1 MSVVRSYFRAAA
13 VALALCLLLTACAPA
28 EAPRLLDRQFPAM
41 DTFMS
46 LSTWG
51 EHAGTA
57 LDAAQREIGRL
68 EGLLSVTERSS
79 DLARLN
85 TGRSDT
91 VSDDTAELIAFALDM
106 AKRTG
111 GAVDP
116 TVYPAVRA
124 WGFTAQAYRVPTQAE
139 LDALLPLIGWQSV
152 SLDGKTVRL
161 PAGTQLDL
169 GSVAKGWAGDRILA
183 LWRELGVTGGI
194 LRLGGNVQT
203 LGSKPD
209 GSPWVVGVRD
219 PDGGG
224 VLATLSVR
232 DLAVVTSGSYER
244 FFERD
249 GQLYHHII
257 DPSTGRPA
265 DSGLVSVTVVGES
278 GAFCDALS
286 TALFVMGVQRASEFW
301 RAGRDFDAVFI
312 GTDGR
317 VTITEGLRDSFKLT
331 GEFSEREVQV
341 IS

>member
-1 MSVVRSYFRAAA
+1 MRSYFRAAA
-13 VALALCLLLTACAPA
+13 AALALCLLLTACAPA

-46 LSTWG
+46 LSACG
-51 EHAGTA
+51 GRADMA

-68 EGLLSVTERSS
+68 ERLLSVTKQTS

-85 TGRSDT
+85 AGRTDT
-91 VSDDTAELIAFALDM
+91 VSPDTAELISFALEM
-106 AKRTG
+106 ARRTG

-124 WGFTAQAYRVPTQAE
+124 WGFTSQTYRVPSQEE

-152 SLDGKTVRL
+152 RLDGNTVRL
-161 PAGTQLDL
+161 PAGARLDL
-169 GSVAKGWAGDRILA
+169 GSVAKGWAGDRVLA
-183 LWRELGVTGGI
+183 LWRELGVTSGI

-203 LGSKPD
+203 LGAKPD

-219 PDGGG
+219 PDGDG

-257 DPSTGRPA
+257 DPSTGCPA
-265 DSGLVSVTVVGES
+265 DSGLVSVTVVGEG
-278 GAFCDALS
+278 GAYCDALS
-286 TALFVMGVQRASEFW
+286 TALFVMGVERACEFW
-301 RAGRDFDAVFI
+301 RACRDFEAVFI
-312 GTDGR
+312 ETDGR
-317 VTITEGLRDSFKLT
+317 VSITEGLRASFELT
-331 GEFSEREVQV
+331 EEFSSREVQV